1 MDNNQFLYAD
11 EMGTKNALD
20 SRALELC
27 LNNLKTDGWV
37 LLRGFDSDLSVF
49 SNLVSHFCVK
59 LTFDPAREYVDQS
72 TQKVDAGTGPIGLHI
87 ENGNTPFP
95 PDIIGF
101 YSKKSASSGS
111 QTTICDGATIYEA
124 LSDDQKR
131 MLSQTVTV
139 SRTLPERLWKS
150 YAVNEHPL
158 LNHADEVD
166 ETHLDQ
172 ILAIIPN
179 QRGYLNDDGS
189 LYYELDIYPLIQSQ
203 FSSKPAF
210 ANAILGPSFNYEPP
224 VYTFADGSRI
234 NRQQKDELARLAE
247 QYTLE
252 IPWQDGDMVLLDNKR
267 VMHGRRAIT
276 DYANRELYI
285 GMGLLAAEARNDNSE
300 IETNKA

>member
-1 MDNNQFLYAD
+1 MNNNQFVYAD
-11 EMGTKNALD
+11 DLGTENVLD
-20 SRALELC
+20 NQVIDLC
-27 LNNLKTDGWV
+27 RSHLKSDGWI

-49 SNLVSHFCVK
+49 SQLLSYFCAK
-59 LTFDPAREYVDQS
+59 LTFDPAREFVDES
-72 TQKVDAGTGPIGLHI
+72 TQKVDAGTEPIGLHI

-95 PDIIGF
+95 PDILGF

-124 LSDDQKR
+124 LSDELKQKF
-131 MLSQTVTV
+131 SQSVTV

-158 LNHADEVD
+158 LNHADQVD

-172 ILAIIPN
+172 IMAIVPN
-179 QRGYLNDDGS
+179 HRGQLNNDGS

-203 FSSKPAF
+203 LSSKPAF

-224 VYTFADGSRI
+224 VYTFVDGSRI
-234 NRQQKDELARLAE
+234 DQDLKDEMARLAE
-247 QYTLE
+247 QFTLE
-252 IPWQDGDMVLLDNKR
+252 IPWQDGDMVLIDNKR
-267 VMHGRRAIT
+267 VMHGRRAIS

-285 GMGLLAAEARNDNSE
+285 GMGLLAAQDSPETRN
-300 IETNKA
+300 